1 MNQDLKNE
9 LLAAMSAMLDRR
21 LAGVVAPPAQ
31 PPTLQPPQHSQPPRQ
46 PPRQPPQLPLSQPPQ
61 LPLSQ
66 PPQAQEEEQALLCD
80 ESQQPDGYDT
90 PEFRFRRSH
99 SNASLSRSY
108 SNASSSLSR
117 SSLSRSSSS
126 LSRSSSRSRGSLRM
140 SRKRRFDLSFE
151 SSDEEGLL
159 SSPPKN
165 KRRRKRKP
173 TDPQLVAD
181 TKVVTGPM
189 LEALDVK
196 YLAPLNSLL
205 FRRMFKRTKN
215 INGTRE
221 LKKNPDIDLKLFKR
235 LARPILRTILG
246 NAVMVDRDL
255 LSRYYRAALRVVKKR
270 RANHVQTWRLK
281 ARHKPLI
288 YDGRNLFGESL
299 AIRARNEDGGDL
311 GSTAV
316 CSDTTLDYDA
326 GAYDDDDA
334 GAGSDTAFDIYS
346 PPPSDVG
353 AGSDDDAAGDDNA
366 GDDAAGDDNAGDD
379 NAGDDAGAGSDGSTA
394 VGSDDDTAVG
404 SDDDDVG
411 DDNAGGAHP
420 TAPRPP
426 CNITPVS
433 TICSDCGAAVEC
445 NSYRAKPSPIRCLPC
460 LDKHVKGKYVSMVH
474 EGRPSGKKARADVSA
489 ERDEGGK
496 KKRMRRT
503 TCKWCGSTTHVTKS
517 SRQCP
522 YNKKNQAAA
531 VAANTAVGDNAVA
544 TAAAAAAT
552 AAAAAATAGLL
563 VCYRDSSH
571 STPTTPDDL
580 SRGQRFDIGDC
591 CGIGG
596 VFHPPPSPDNAE
608 PSSTTPDAPPSRDN
622 ADPSST
628 TPDADI
634 VPVTPPEPVRQ
645 RFQVGDNVIAKWKTR
660 QHYLAHVTGYEDG
673 KYTVYFLDHHD
684 KKGLK
689 DKDLREYD
697 GTYLTRSCMIGKVFE
712 EEGDHELAAGTFRV
726 RNIAENEYICIRVAG
741 TEKGQLVNYK
751 IGHVIKTYE
760 EAKQKAR
767 QEGVGEVLSSKRRR
781 RAW

>member
-552 AAAAAATAGLL
+552 AGLL

-608 PSSTTPDAPPSRDN
+608 
-622 ADPSST
+622 PSST